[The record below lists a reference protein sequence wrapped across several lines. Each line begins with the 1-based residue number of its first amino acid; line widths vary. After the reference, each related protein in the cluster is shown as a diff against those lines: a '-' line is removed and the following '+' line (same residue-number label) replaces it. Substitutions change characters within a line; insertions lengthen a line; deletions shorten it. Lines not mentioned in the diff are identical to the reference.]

1 MSTKVYHQ
9 KQKVADALKA
19 RMQAQDLSDS
29 KVAAQIGGISEA
41 TIGHIR
47 SGRWREGAQLVS
59 AEKFQKVATWLGIDN
74 DWVVVRT
81 DHNFKKIQVIC
92 EEAQWLS
99 ESFAI
104 SAAPGNSKTESAYD
118 YASTHKNVFFLGCAA
133 HWTKKVFLQKLLLAM
148 GQQLTVGEGL
158 AAMCDR
164 IVSKLNGINKPLI
177 ILDEADKLSD
187 RIFQFFITFYNDTYT
202 NCGFVFL
209 GSVFFEMHTLQRV
222 TDNRQGY
229 AEYFSRIGRRFEHL
243 RPLDESRITAICN
256 ANDLLD
262 EIDINRIVNTCNGDM
277 RMIKREVQLLKKKKR
292 LSSSAKNR
300 EEVAA

>member
-9 KQKVADALKA
+9 KQKVSDALKA
-19 RMQAQDLSDS
+19 RMTAQDLSDA

-74 DWVVVRT
+74 DWVVVRA
-81 DHNFKKIQVIC
+81 DHNFKKVQGIC
-92 EEAQWLS
+92 EEAQLNS

-148 GQQLTVGEGL
+148 GQQLTAGQGL

-164 IVSKLNGINKPLI
+164 IVNKLNGINKPLI

-202 NCGFVFL
+202 NCGFVFT
-209 GSVFFEMHTLQRV
+209 GSVFFEMDTMQRV
-222 TDNRQGY
+222 ADNRQGY
-229 AEYFSRIGRRFEHL
+229 AEFFSRIGGKFEHL
-243 RPLDESRITAICN
+243 RMLDADRIEAICN
-256 ANDLLD
+256 ANELFD
-262 EIDINRIVNTCNGDM
+262 EIEIQRIINTCRGDM
-277 RMIKREVQLLKKKKR
+277 RIIKRAVQLLKKKKR
-292 LSSSAKNR
+292 ITGAHR
-300 EEVAA
+300 EEVTA